1 MIKLDA
7 NVGIFSDIH
16 IGLGQDSQIWHK
28 NILQFANWTV
38 EVYKNKNISQ
48 ILIPG
53 DVFHN
58 RNEISVNTIS
68 MASDFFNIFLK
79 NNFEIFI
86 STGNHDCYYKDRSDV
101 NSISLLR
108 GWSNITLVDTE
119 PVIFG
124 IKKSDRKVVMVPWGT
139 NIENIPLSDICL
151 GHFEIESFKMNTY
164 KTCEHGIKSENL
176 LSKSPFI
183 ISGHFHR
190 RAFRPYNNG
199 SILYL
204 GSPYQQNFGDID
216 DSRGIYTMN
225 LLNNEFE
232 FIENTISPKHI
243 KVFLSHILSKKINSK
258 KLKEII
264 PNNMVSLVI
273 DANILPE
280 EINLISDKLHNLNPN
295 FFRIEYKVSEETIS
309 SNNVSENFDS
319 VDILNNLKDF
329 IKAIDINFK
338 EETFSYLEELYLKLT

>member
-1 MIKLDA
+1 MIKLDS

-16 IGLGQDSQIWHK
+16 IGLGQDSQVWHK
-28 NILQFANWTV
+28 NILQFAEWASSI
-38 EVYKNKNISQ
+38 YKSKNINQ

-53 DVFHN
+53 DIFHN
-58 RNEISVNTIS
+58 RNEISVNTLS

-108 GWSNITLVDTE
+108 GWSNITLVDDK
-119 PVIFG
+119 PCIFEVKNT
-124 IKKSDRKVVMVPWGT
+124 KKKVSMIPWGT
-139 NIENIPLSDICL
+139 SIENIPQTDICL

-164 KTCEHGIKSENL
+164 KTCEHGLKSENL

-190 RAFRPYNNG
+190 KAFRTYNNG
-199 SILYL
+199 HILYL

-216 DSRGIYTMN
+216 DSRGIYTMD
-225 LLNNEFE
+225 LSNNHFE
-232 FIENTISPKHI
+232 FIENTISPKHVKI
-243 KVFLSHILSKKINSK
+243 FLSDVLSKKTTSNI
-258 KLKEII
+258 LKEIV
-264 PNNMVSLVI
+264 PSNMVSLVI
-273 DANILPE
+273 DSTLLPE
-280 EINLISDKLHNLNPN
+280 EINLITDKLHNLNPN
-295 FFRIEYKVSEETIS
+295 FFRIEYKVPEGSIPSGE
-309 SNNVSENFDS
+309 VDKNFDGI
-319 VDILNNLKDF
+319 DILKNLNDF
-329 IKAIDINFK
+329 IGAIDINFK